1 MAQKDERGRAGE
13 QRAAEYLESLGYVVV
28 DRNWRCDQGELDI
41 VACQGDD
48 LVFIEVKTRR
58 GTGYGHPFEAIT
70 PEKFARLHRLA
81 IAWIIAHPGSGW
93 GRSIRIDAI
102 GIVGDDPATGTLEH
116 LEALR

>member
-13 QRAAEYLESLGYVVV
+13 QRAADYLERLGYTVV
-28 DRNWRCDQGELDI
+28 DRNWRCDQGEVDI
-41 VACQGDD
+41 VATRDDD

-70 PEKFARLHRLA
+70 PEKFARLHRLT
-81 IAWIIAHPGSGW
+81 IAWIIAHPGAGW
-93 GRSIRIDAI
+93 GRTVRIDAI

>member
-1 MAQKDERGRAGE
+1 MAGKDERGRAGE
-13 QRAAEYLESLGYVVV
+13 QRAAEYLEARGYTVL
-28 DRNWRCDQGELDI
+28 DRNWRCAQGELDI

-48 LVFIEVKTRR
+48 LVFLEVKTRR

-81 IAWIIAHPGSGW
+81 IAWIIAHPGSGS
-93 GRSIRIDAI
+93 GRTPRIDAI
-102 GIVGDDPATGTLEH
+102 GIVGEDPATGALEH